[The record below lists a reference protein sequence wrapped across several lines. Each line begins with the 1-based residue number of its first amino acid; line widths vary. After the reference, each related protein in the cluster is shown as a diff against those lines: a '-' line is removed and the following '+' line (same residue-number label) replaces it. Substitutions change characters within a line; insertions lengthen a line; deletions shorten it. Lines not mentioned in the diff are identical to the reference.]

1 MLPNIL
7 ALGGLISLLFAGVA
21 HADVIS
27 GRIVA
32 ISDGDTVT
40 LLDSTKQQHKIR
52 LAGIDAPEKKQSFGQ
67 RSKQNLSELVF
78 NKDVEA
84 DCVKVDRYKREV
96 CKITV
101 NGTDANLEQ
110 IKAGLAWWYRSYAKD
125 QSKADRATYA
135 AAEQEA
141 KDAKRGLWGDAE
153 AVAPWEWRHSKRQ

>member
-153 AVAPWEWRHSKRQ
+153 AVAPWEWRRAK

>member
-1 MLPNIL
+1 MRHLLLL
-7 ALGGLISLLFAGVA
+7 ALTVCSLA

-40 LLDSTKQQHKIR
+40 LLDSAKQQHKIR
-52 LAGIDAPEKKQSFGQ
+52 LAGIDAPEKKQPFGQ
-67 RSKQNLSELVF
+67 RSKEHLSDLVF
-78 NKDVEA
+78 GKDVEA

-125 QSKADRATYA
+125 QSKVDRAAYA

-141 KDAKRGLWGDAE
+141 KDAKRGLWGDVE
-153 AVAPWEWRHSKRQ
+153 AVAPWEWRHRKT

>member
-1 MLPNIL
+1 MRHLLLLTL
-7 ALGGLISLLFAGVA
+7 AACSLA

-40 LLDSTKQQHKIR
+40 LLDSAKQQHKIR
-52 LAGIDAPEKKQSFGQ
+52 LAGIDAPEKKQPFGQ
-67 RSKQNLSELVF
+67 RSKEHLSDLVF
-78 NKDVEA
+78 GKAVEA

-125 QSKADRATYA
+125 QSKVDRAAYA
-135 AAEQEA
+135 AAEQDA

-153 AVAPWEWRHSKRQ
+153 AVAPWEWRHAR

>member
-1 MLPNIL
+1 MKLRHRY
-7 ALGGLISLLFAGVA
+7 LIAIFLFANHTLA
-21 HADVIS
+21 NSARFE
-27 GRIVA
+27 GRVVA

-40 LLDSTKQQHKIR
+40 LLDSSKHQHKIR
-52 LAGIDAPEKKQSFGQ
+52 LAGIDAPEKKQPFGQ

-110 IKAGLAWWYRSYAKD
+110 VKAGLAWWYRSYAKD
-125 QSKADRATYA
+125 QSKVDRAAYA

-141 KDAKRGLWGDAE
+141 KDGKRGLWGDAE
-153 AVAPWEWRHSKRQ
+153 ATAPWEWRKISAH